1 MADVDSQVL
10 GADSAEMLDGSAPP
24 APPEVVPAQIQP
36 CPEVPSNAATR
47 LLRRL
52 LRLVGIDRA
61 IGFTV
66 LARGWTSLAGVVTL
80 TLIAHFLTP
89 AEQGY
94 YYTFYSLVA
103 LQIVFE
109 LGFSVVILQSASHEA
124 AHLVLTD
131 DGTVSGPERAHSR
144 LASILQKSVRWYS
157 VAAVLM
163 AVFLLP
169 AGFHF
174 FRTSPAAAAGQHI
187 AWAPAWI
194 LIVFATMCTFQVD
207 PIFSFLEGCGYV
219 PQIARTRLQQA
230 MLGTALGWTALL
242 THHGLLAPGCVIG
255 GQALAGARFIFTKRH
270 LLMPLLRRDVRG
282 EQIHW
287 GTEVWPFQWRIAV
300 SWLCGYFTFQIFNPI
315 LFKYRGAVEAG
326 QMGMTL
332 NVCNT
337 MSSVAV
343 AWMNTKAAPFGRMI
357 ALRQFRKLDHEFR
370 IALMQSTAAAVLGA
384 IFVWFLDLYLTDHRY
399 PVAHRLLPLVPL
411 AMLLY
416 AMIGNLVV
424 AGEALYLRAH
434 KQEKFMVNSIVG
446 ALYICPVALW
456 MGLSHAP
463 HAGAWGIA
471 AATAVGVTTI
481 GLGYGTYTFLHWR
494 SIWHAE

>member
-1 MADVDSQVL
+1 MGIDVPEMMD
-10 GADSAEMLDGSAPP
+10 GAAPP
-24 APPEVVPAQIQP
+24 HPPEVLATAYEPHGEGAQPPAGMI
-36 CPEVPSNAATR
+36 
-47 LLRRL
+47 RRL
-52 LRLVGIDRA
+52 FRLIGVDRA

-66 LARGWTSLAGVVTL
+66 LARGWTSLAGLGTL
-80 TLIAHFLTP
+80 TLIAHYLTP
-89 AEQGY
+89 AEQGF

-109 LGFSVVILQSASHEA
+109 LGFSVVILQTASHEA
-124 AHLVLTD
+124 AHLVLSDT
-131 DGTVSGPERAHSR
+131 GEVMGSETAHAR
-144 LASILQKSVRWYS
+144 LASVLQKSVRWYG

-163 AVFLLP
+163 AALLLP

-174 FRTSPAAAAGQHI
+174 FRTSVSAAANQQI
-187 AWAPAWI
+187 QWAPAWV
-194 LIVFATMCTFQVD
+194 LIVLATVCTFQID

-230 MLGTALGWTALL
+230 IVGTALGWTALL
-242 THHGLLAPGCVIG
+242 THHGLFAPGCVIA
-255 GQALAGARFIFTKRH
+255 GQALAGSRFIFTKRR
-270 LLMPLLRRDVRG
+270 LLLPLLRRNVQG
-282 EQIHW
+282 QHIQW

-337 MSSVAV
+337 MSSVAI

-357 ALRQFRKLDHEFR
+357 ALRQFSKLDREFR
-370 IALMQSTAAAVLGA
+370 AALIQSTAIAVLAA
-384 IFVWFLDLYLTDHRY
+384 IFVWCVDLYLTVHGY
-399 PVAHRLLPLVPL
+399 PVSHRLLPLIPL

-416 AMIGNLVV
+416 SMICNLVV
-424 AGEALYLRAH
+424 TGEALYLRAH

-446 ALYICPVALW
+446 ALYICPLALW
-456 MGLSHAP
+456 LGMAHGSYS
-463 HAGAWGIA
+463 GAWGISA
-471 AATAVGVTTI
+471 ANAIGVTTI
-481 GLGYGTYTFLHWR
+481 GLGFGTYTFLRWR
-494 SIWHAE
+494 RILHAD